1 MSNRKT
7 IFVAVDIES
16 TGAFVIKNAINS
28 IGFWIGDD
36 VGNTITKQKFN
47 IEVVWPTTDNGI
59 VVDYGD
65 FEPKCW
71 EEFWSKLPAEKIEE
85 CKANTK
91 PKKEAWNY
99 IRDFINGLESEFPEQ
114 THNIVFATDNG
125 SFDIAFINYALELYT
140 DRAPM
145 RYSNFGRY
153 RRILQADDAFKT
165 LPEALN
171 KSEWDRISAIVKHD
185 HDPVND
191 AHCIYLM
198 AVSVT
203 QYRKN
208 IGWTF

>member
-1 MSNRKT
+1 MRKT

-47 IEVVWPTTDNGI
+47 IEVVWPTIDNGV

-71 EEFWSKLPAEKIEE
+71 DEFWSKLSAEKIEE

-91 PKKEAWNY
+91 PKKEAWNH
-99 IRDFINGLESEFPEQ
+99 IRDFIDGLEVQFPEQ

-125 SFDIAFINYALELYT
+125 SFDIAFINYSLELYT

-145 RYSNFGRY
+145 RYSSAGKY

-165 LPEALN
+165 LPKELN
-171 KSEWDRISAIVKHD
+171 THAWNKIAGVVEHD

-198 AVSVT
+198 AVNVV
-203 QYRKN
+203 QYKRTVE
-208 IGWTF
+208 W